1 MLIDRLAV
9 RLGIQRPPLVPV
21 VRLDGVIGRG
31 ATGRGSGLTLAGLAP
46 VLDRAFAMPGVK
58 DLALVVN
65 SPGGS
70 PAQSSLIARRIRDLA
85 AAKGVRVIVFVED
98 VAASGGYWLALAG
111 DEIIVDE
118 ASLVGSI
125 GVIAAGF
132 GFADAIGRLGIERR
146 VHTAGARKSLWD
158 PFLPEKP
165 EDVARL
171 SAIQGEMHRVFTDHV
186 RARRGAK
193 LVGAPDLLFSGEIW
207 VGARAVELGL
217 VDGVGELRSTL
228 RARLGPNVRLPLVNP
243 PRRRWR
249 GWPRIAAQAGVSHAD
264 DWVGAVAD
272 TVEERATWA
281 RWGL

>member
-1 MLIDRLAV
+1 MLIDRLAA
-9 RLGIQRPPLVPV
+9 RFGIKRPPIVPV
-21 VRLDGVIGRG
+21 VRLDGVIGRAG
-31 ATGRGSGLTLAGLAP
+31 AGRGSGLTLAGLAP
-46 VLDRAFAMPGVK
+46 VLDRAFAMPGAK
-58 DLALVVN
+58 DVALVVN

-85 AAKGVRVIVFVED
+85 TAKGIRVTVFVED

-111 DEIIVDE
+111 DEIIVDP

-146 VHTAGARKSLWD
+146 VHTAGERKSLWD

-171 SAIQGEMHRVFTDHV
+171 LAIQADMHQVFRDHV
-186 RARRGAK
+186 TARRGERLK
-193 LVGAPDLLFSGEIW
+193 GPPDLLFSGEIW
-207 VGARAVELGL
+207 VGARAVEMGL
-217 VDGVGELRSTL
+217 ADGIGEIRSTM
-228 RARLGPNVRLPLVNP
+228 RARLGADVRLPLVNP
-243 PRRRWR
+243 PRKRRFNLLPKL
-249 GWPRIAAQAGVSHAD
+249 GAAPAD
-264 DWVGAVAD
+264 WIGAAVDAA
-272 TVEERATWA
+272 EERANWA

>member
-1 MLIDRLAV
+1 MLIDRLAAS
-9 RLGIQRPPLVPV
+9 LGIQRPPLVPV
-21 VRLDGVIGRG
+21 VRLDGVIGRMG
-31 ATGRGSGLTLAGLAP
+31 VGRGGLTLAGLAP
-46 VLDRAFAMPGVK
+46 ILDRAFGMPGVK
-58 DLALVVN
+58 EVALVVN

-85 AAKGVRVIVFVED
+85 AAKNIRVTVFVED

-132 GFADAIGRLGIERR
+132 GFADAIRRLGIERR
-146 VHTAGARKSLWD
+146 VHTAGDRKSLWD

-165 EDVARL
+165 EDTARL
-171 SAIQGEMHRVFTDHV
+171 SALQGEMHRVFQDHV

-193 LVGAPDLLFSGEIW
+193 LAGAPELLFSGEIW

-217 VDGVGELRSTL
+217 VDGIGELRSTL
-228 RARLGPNVRLPLVNP
+228 RARLGPGVRLPLVNP

-249 GWPRIAAQAGVSHAD
+249 GWPRIAVPAEE
-264 DWVGAVAD
+264 WIGAVVD